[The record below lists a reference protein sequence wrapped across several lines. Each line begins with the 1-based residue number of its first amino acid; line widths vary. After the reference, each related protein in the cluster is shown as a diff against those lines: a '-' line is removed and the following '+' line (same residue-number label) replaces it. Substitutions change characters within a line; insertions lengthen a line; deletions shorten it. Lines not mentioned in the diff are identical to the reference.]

1 MDIQRK
7 DWAVAS
13 CDGQH
18 RLHCVT
24 WCDGSAKPKAVLQ
37 LVHGMCEYIGRYDAL
52 ARFLAGHGFAVCGH
66 DHLGHGQT
74 AQSSEEL
81 GFFAEKDGWRLLVED
96 VYRVTLAA
104 KEQYAGLPY
113 FIFGH
118 SMGSFVLENYP
129 AQYGSEVDG
138 AIVCGTGGPNPAG
151 GVGIA
156 LAGLYAAVK
165 GPRYRAALFDKM
177 AFGSYCS
184 RIESPRTDK
193 DWLTR
198 DEAVVDAYRTDEHCM
213 FLFTVSAFRDL
224 FTLLKNATRRQW
236 PDEVPDT
243 LPLLYVAGDCDPVG
257 SYGKGVAAMV
267 ERLRRSGKKDLTMRL
282 YEGMRHEITNEIG
295 REQVYE
301 ELLAWLEAHM
311 PAKAE

>member
-118 SMGSFVLENYP
+118 SMGSFVLENYL

-177 AFGSYCS
+177 AFGSY
-184 RIESPRTDK
+184 
-193 DWLTR
+193 
-198 DEAVVDAYRTDEHCM
+198 
-213 FLFTVSAFRDL
+213 
-224 FTLLKNATRRQW
+224 
-236 PDEVPDT
+236 
-243 LPLLYVAGDCDPVG
+243 
-257 SYGKGVAAMV
+257 
-267 ERLRRSGKKDLTMRL
+267 
-282 YEGMRHEITNEIG
+282 
-295 REQVYE
+295 
-301 ELLAWLEAHM
+301 
-311 PAKAE
+311 